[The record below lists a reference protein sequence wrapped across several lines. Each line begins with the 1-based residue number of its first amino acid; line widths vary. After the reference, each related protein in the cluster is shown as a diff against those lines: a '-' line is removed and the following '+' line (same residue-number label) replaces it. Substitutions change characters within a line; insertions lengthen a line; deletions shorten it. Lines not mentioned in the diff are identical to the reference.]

1 MRDVAHLSPA
11 LSPLVPFL
19 GLAALVDRDGGM
31 SQGGESDGGDGSSEG
46 GRPSARDFP
55 SAATRLGPSPSQHA
69 RAVGAWRAW
78 LAALASDAE
87 AALAAAMTYGALAP
101 EARDAWLDALERD
114 RGLVEVPLVALYA
127 PLLAVEGDEH
137 RRARISYA
145 MGTLP
150 VRARAHAGRALRGK
164 TASGDLVC
172 AVATPLYLDFVELLV
187 CRYDPER
194 GVLSAHHEPFRNA
207 AQVSSAVESSLEEA
221 IALAPAPLR
230 DVIEELAH
238 AVVADGREGR
248 APPEALARFSHL
260 FGPDLEAAAGD
271 KEDAEEDSPAA

>member
-1 MRDVAHLSPA
+1 MRDAKNLSPV

-19 GLAALVDRDGGM
+19 GHAALVDRDGGM
-31 SQGGESDGGDGSSEG
+31 GQGGESDAGDGSSKGE
-46 GRPSARDFP
+46 RPSARDFP
-55 SAATRLGPSPSQHA
+55 PAPTRIGPTPSQHA

-114 RGLVEVPLVALYA
+114 RGLVDVPLVALYA
-127 PLLAVEGDEH
+127 PLLAVEADEH
-137 RRARISYA
+137 RRARIANA

-150 VRARAHAGRALRGK
+150 VRARAHAGRALRGR

-221 IALAPAPLR
+221 ITLAPALLR

-238 AVVADGREGR
+238 AVVADRREGKS
-248 APPEALARFSHL
+248 PPEALARFSHL
-260 FGPDLEAAAGD
+260 FGPDLEGARD
-271 KEDAEEDSPAA
+271 EEDAEEDSPAA